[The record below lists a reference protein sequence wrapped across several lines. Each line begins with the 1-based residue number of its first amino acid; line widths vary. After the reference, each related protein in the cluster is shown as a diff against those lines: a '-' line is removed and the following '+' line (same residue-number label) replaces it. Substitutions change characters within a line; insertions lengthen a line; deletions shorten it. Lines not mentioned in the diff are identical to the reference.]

1 MNLIIENN
9 NNLVLIAADA
19 DVSVIDGQYALGG
32 TKCGYSTNSV
42 YVVENATLPQ
52 FYFDGCYSYVDGV
65 WTIVNQEIYDANY
78 QQLYDKTAKPI
89 IEKRDAL
96 LYASDWTQ
104 LSDNPLNTQ
113 QKEAWAIY
121 RQALRD
127 ITKEPNYPW
136 SVVFPSA
143 PNIPSSVQPESS
155 GLQQL

>member
-9 NNLVLIAADA
+9 TNLVLIAADA

-32 TKCGYSTNSV
+32 TKCGYSTSSV

-52 FYFDGCYSYVDGV
+52 FYFDNCYSYVNGV
-65 WTIVNQEIYDANY
+65 WTIVNQEIYDINY
-78 QQLYDKTAKPI
+78 QQLYAKTAKPI

-96 LYASDWTQ
+96 LYATDWTQ
-104 LSDNPLNTQ
+104 IPNNPLTTQ
-113 QKEAWAIY
+113 QQQAWAIY
-121 RQALRD
+121 RQELRD

-136 SVVFPSA
+136 SVVWATPPA
-143 PNIPSSVQPESS
+143 VPSSTQPESS

>member
-9 NNLVLIAADA
+9 TNLVITA
-19 DVSVIDGQYALGG
+19 
-32 TKCGYSTNSV
+32 TNSDISIINNH
-42 YVVENATLPQ
+42 YAIGGISCGFSIDTSHTAENATLPQ
-52 FYFDGCYSYVDGV
+52 FYFDNCYSYVDGV
-65 WTIVNQEIYDANY
+65 WTIVNQEIYNANY
-78 QQLYDKTAKPI
+78 QQLYTNTAKPI

-104 LSDNPLNTQ
+104 IPNNPLTTQ

-127 ITKEPNYPW
+127 ITKQVEYPW
-136 SVVFPSA
+136 NVVFPSA
-143 PNIPSSVQPESS
+143 PNVPSSVQPESS